1 MFFFIKLITIFI
13 GSGLATYFAYLVS
26 KEASKVPKLIL
37 NSKQYKD
44 FKDFK
49 ESLKV
54 KKQAKISSKSGFYEV
69 LFPQDQSIKLFSSHK
84 GMKILN

>member
-1 MFFFIKLITIFI
+1 MFFFTKLITIFI

-26 KEASKVPKLIL
+26 KEASKLPKLIL
-37 NSKQYKD
+37 NSKQY
-44 FKDFK
+44 KDFK

-84 GMKILN
+84 GMKILR